1 MYNEYNNRYSYNY
14 GYGYPR
20 KNRNNTVVDD
30 EIISLNAALEQ
41 VKSSIGDE
49 KKDELFYEQLINM
62 APDENSRD
70 IISSIRDDEKK
81 HNEIL
86 RFVYSNITGEV
97 LESPDEKIT
106 LDEMTYIDSL
116 EKAFLGEIAAVKKYR
131 RIMGAMPNSKMH
143 TLLMAIMTDEIRHA
157 SLYNYL
163 IHKSMM

>member
-30 EIISLNAALEQ
+30 EIISLNTAIEQ

-49 KKDELFYEQLINM
+49 KKDELFYEKLINM

-97 LESPDEKIT
+97 VESPDEKIT

-116 EKAFLGEIAAVKKYR
+116 EKAFLGEFAAVKKYR